1 MNLEKYPPNPE
12 FQNQAHISSENF
24 SHALVETSLRQPESF
39 WKELSKALQWQKPYT
54 TFQKGDGHRA
64 QFFSDG
70 QINVSENCLDRHAER
85 NPNRP
90 AIIWRSE
97 IDTEGHQEKRDLTY
111 RELLV
116 LTCQIANSLKELGV
130 SKGDRVLIYLPM
142 VPELVATMQACARI
156 GAIHTVVFAGFSAQS
171 IVDRLE
177 DSGSKLVVTAD
188 GFKRK
193 GKFVFLKREVD
204 EALKLKKTEVKK
216 VIVLQRDS
224 KQKCEMTIDRDL
236 WWKDSVEKQ
245 KTFIPAEKTSAEDP
259 LFILYTSGTTGKPK
273 GLFHTHGG
281 YLLWAHWTTRWLFDI
296 KAEDRYWCSADCG
309 WITGHTY
316 IAYGPLSNGSQ
327 VFMYEGAP
335 TYPNAAAF
343 YDILEREKISI
354 LYTSPTAIRML
365 MSSEQDLPAKYKF
378 SDLRLLGTVGEP
390 INPEA
395 WRWYRELI
403 GKERCPIVDTY
414 WQTETGGA
422 MIAPFPGTT
431 TLKAGSCTHAL
442 PGVDAKILNPS
453 DGKEVARGEKG
464 ALVFARPW
472 PSMSRGVWGDPSRF
486 ENTYWNVSAELRGYY
501 VTGDLAHQDE
511 DGYFWISGRI
521 DDVMN
526 VAGHR
531 IGSAEVESALV
542 ENPHIYEAA
551 VVGAP
556 DPIKGQTLIAFVEI
570 TKESHAAIAAGQLTI
585 ETLQNQARKT
595 VGEMIG
601 AFAKPSE
608 IRVVKA
614 LPKTRSG
621 KIMRRLLREVAV
633 SGNFKGDTTTLEDF
647 SLEQL
652 RGEED

>member
-1 MNLEKYPPNPE
+1 MNLEKYPPNPD
-12 FQNQAHISSENF
+12 FQNQAHISSENL
-24 SHALVETSLRQPESF
+24 SMALAEMSLSQPQNF
-39 WKELSKALQWQKPYT
+39 WKELSKALIWQKPYS
-54 TFQKGDGHRA
+54 TFQTGEGHRA
-64 QFFSDG
+64 SFFNDG

-85 NPNRP
+85 SPNHP

-97 IDTEGHQEKRDLTY
+97 IDKTGAQEKRTLSY

-116 LTCQIANSLKELGV
+116 LTCQIANSMKSLGI

-156 GAIHTVVFAGFSAQS
+156 GAVHTVVFAGFSAQS
-171 IVDRLE
+171 IADRLE
-177 DSGSKLVVTAD
+177 DSGAKLVVTAD
-188 GFKRK
+188 GFIRK
-193 GKFVFLKREVD
+193 GKFVFLKTEVD
-204 EALKLKKTEVKK
+204 AALNLKATQVKN
-216 VIVLQRDS
+216 VLVLQRNE
-224 KQKCEMTIDRDL
+224 KQNCPMTADRDIF
-236 WWKDSVEKQ
+236 WKDSVEKE
-245 KTFIPAEKTSAEDP
+245 KTFIAAEKLSAEHP

-296 KAEDRYWCSADCG
+296 KPEDKYWCSADCG

-316 IAYGPLSNGSQ
+316 IAYGPLSNGAQ

-335 TYPNAAAF
+335 TYPNPAAF
-343 YDILEREKISI
+343 YDILENEKISI

-365 MSSEQDLPAKYKF
+365 MSSEQNLPAKYKF
-378 SDLRLLGTVGEP
+378 PNIRLLGSVGEP

-395 WRWYRELI
+395 WRWYFEMV

-422 MIAPFPGTT
+422 VIAPFPGTT
-431 TLKAGSCTHAL
+431 TLKPGSATYAM
-442 PGVDAKILNPS
+442 PGIDAKILDPHTGN
-453 DGKEVARGEKG
+453 EVKRGESG
-464 ALVFARPW
+464 ALVFTKPW
-472 PSMSRGVWGDPSRF
+472 PAMSRGVWGDPNRF
-486 ENTYWNVSAELRGYY
+486 ENTYWNVSAQLRGYY

-511 DGYFWISGRI
+511 EGYFWISGRI
-521 DDVMN
+521 DDVLS

-542 ENPHIYEAA
+542 TNPHIYEAA

-556 DPIKGQTLIAFVEI
+556 DAIKGQSIVAFVEI
-570 TKESHAAIAAGQLTI
+570 RKESHADIAAGKLTI
-585 ETLQNQARKT
+585 ETIQKQARTT

-601 AFAKPSE
+601 AHAKPSE
-608 IRVVKA
+608 VRIVTA

-647 SLEQL
+647 SMEQL